1 MANMLVM
8 KRRGQKYKVELG
20 PRRKGTFIP
29 SIYNMEVNV
38 ENYKDLALFFSDLK
52 VMAGA
57 PVDKA
62 IKEYLNQK
70 EDPNTSSFW

>member
-1 MANMLVM
+1 MTNMLIM
-8 KRRGQKYKVELG
+8 KRRGRKYKVELG

-29 SIYNMEVNV
+29 SAYNMEINV

-52 VMAGA
+52 AMASA

-62 IKEYLNQK
+62 IKEYLSQQA
-70 EDPNTSSFW
+70 DTSNNSFW

>member
-8 KRRGQKYKVELG
+8 KRRGRKYKVELG
-20 PRRKGTFIP
+20 PRRKNTFIP
-29 SIYNMEVNV
+29 STYNMEVNV

-62 IKEYLNQK
+62 VKEYLNQQENPDK
-70 EDPNTSSFW
+70 NVFW